1 MVLKKRKEAG
11 GFTSS
16 NLTQNHLIDIQTHL
30 LSNPSLLH
38 DLTSQPEY
46 TQDLSPTNA
55 GATNGPQH
63 ICQSQHWRC
72 RIEAPCLSS
81 QATQQLCLRV
91 YVLPPWKLTWQWKNH
106 NILNGIY
113 IFIWLF
119 FHCHVSFQ
127 GGNWVARMIITRI
140 IMSHDHNDCMKSSW
154 DWSTMD
160 TMQTDANCSKSED
173 CTMFIQVKH
182 ALTFF
187 RNYHDGPTSTSK
199 HPYQYYHHIPYCTP
213 LHNNPRGR
221 SNPSENLPIVTS
233 TLGGAAWPSS
243 EGGKKA
249 QSFLPSKSR
258 FLKRWKIPLQKQGKN
273 ILSWL
278 FFLEICNK

>member
-1 MVLKKRKEAG
+1 ML
-11 GFTSS
+11 
-16 NLTQNHLIDIQTHL
+16 DIQTHV

-46 TQDLSPTNA
+46 TQDLSPANA

-173 CTMFIQVKH
+173 CIMFIKVKH
-182 ALTFF
+182 ALHFYKYLNVET
-187 RNYHDGPTSTSK
+187 TMMVELQ
-199 HPYQYYHHIPYCTP
+199 HPNIHINTTIIFLTVHCFITIHVADQTLRKISQSSPPLWEVLLDRVLKVERKPKASCPRKVDSSNAEKYC
-213 LHNNPRGR
+213 
-221 SNPSENLPIVTS
+221 
-233 TLGGAAWPSS
+233 
-243 EGGKKA
+243 
-249 QSFLPSKSR
+249 SKSR
-258 FLKRWKIPLQKQGKN
+258 EKISWVGCFFSRNLQQIKHVD
-273 ILSWL
+273 IL
-278 FFLEICNK
+278 